1 MESRLI
7 VYNIIQMLIV
17 FLFYIPK
24 FQVNRYL
31 KWFLATLFSYL
42 YIMFFAFFREFSINA
57 SYLFLVLYC
66 VILIIELFSNHETIQ
81 KKIRDII
88 LPHIMIS
95 FSILFVIYVI
105 SINKYW
111 VIDIPRVLD
120 NDDILWM
127 SSSIVLEILSL
138 IVINKYKRNIYPKSK
153 DWLVTGVL
161 ISIDILLMVATN
173 ITFGNKL
180 STIDWMMT
188 VVSILLF
195 VSFMFY
201 MLMHDDTKNSREE
214 LSSLKHDLKHA
225 VSMIKVNEIEKEI
238 NKVFIPISS
247 GNTLIDSILN
257 QKLKELIDNGI
268 EYKCYVN
275 ITEEIKINEEDF
287 SLLLINLL
295 DNCIE
300 HCSGHQKYVSI
311 DLYNKNKNLI
321 LKISNSINEEE
332 NIKEKKYEE
341 GHGVGLKSI
350 KNTVDK
356 YHGILKLTEE
366 NHNFCCGIVFFD
378 TE

>member
-1 MESRLI
+1 
-7 VYNIIQMLIV
+7 
-17 FLFYIPK
+17 
-24 FQVNRYL
+24 
-31 KWFLATLFSYL
+31 
-42 YIMFFAFFREFSINA
+42 
-57 SYLFLVLYC
+57 
-66 VILIIELFSNHETIQ
+66 
-81 KKIRDII
+81 
-88 LPHIMIS
+88 
-95 FSILFVIYVI
+95 
-105 SINKYW
+105 
-111 VIDIPRVLD
+111 
-120 NDDILWM
+120 
-127 SSSIVLEILSL
+127 
-138 IVINKYKRNIYPKSK
+138 
-153 DWLVTGVL
+153 
-161 ISIDILLMVATN
+161 
-173 ITFGNKL
+173 
-180 STIDWMMT
+180 
-188 VVSILLF
+188 
-195 VSFMFY
+195 
-201 MLMHDDTKNSREE
+201 MHDDTKNAREE

-247 GNTLIDSILN
+247 GNELIDSILN